1 LAQDWV
7 IILSHAQRFSL
18 AGLFA
23 IAASAAGAAD
33 LAPQPAPPPEGWIV
47 TLGIGPNV
55 FTSFPGAKSVSIWPT
70 GYITYRR
77 PGEPESFVSPDDG
90 LGIALLDLG
99 WLKAGPVARFIS
111 ERTLSGG
118 FGTIIGNNQN
128 FFGLHDIGF
137 TAELGG
143 FVEIWPTEFLRAR
156 FEARQG
162 VSGARGFDSN
172 LSLDFIQKYGV
183 FTFSAGPRFQFADTK
198 FVSAFFSVT
207 PGEAF
212 LNGNVFPY
220 QATGGL
226 TSVGG
231 LGAVKYAFTP
241 AWSATAFGGV
251 NRYVSSAGASPI
263 PNRLGSLNNFTA
275 GVIVAYS
282 FNWNGF

>member
-1 LAQDWV
+1 M
-7 IILSHAQRFSL
+7 SNAQRLSL
-18 AGLFA
+18 ASLFV
-23 IAASAAGAAD
+23 IAASVARAAD
-33 LAPQPAPPPEGWIV
+33 LAPQPAPPPAPEGWIV

-70 GYITYRR
+70 GYITYHR
-77 PGEPESFVSPDDG
+77 PGEPEPFVSPDDG
-90 LGIALLDLG
+90 LGVALLDLG

-111 ERTLSGG
+111 QRTLSGG
-118 FGTIIGNNQN
+118 FGTIISNNQN

-143 FVEIWPTEFLRAR
+143 FLEIWPAEFFRAR

-162 VSGARGFDSN
+162 VSGARGFDAN
-172 LSLDFIQKYGV
+172 LSLDLIQKYGP
-183 FTFSAGPRFQFADTK
+183 FTFSAGPRFQFADTR

-207 PGEAF
+207 PAEAF
-212 LNGNVFPY
+212 LNRLAFPVQGLLPY

-231 LGAVKYAFTP
+231 LGAVKYEFAP
-241 AWSATAFGGV
+241 SWSATAFGGV

-282 FNWNGF
+282 FTWNGF